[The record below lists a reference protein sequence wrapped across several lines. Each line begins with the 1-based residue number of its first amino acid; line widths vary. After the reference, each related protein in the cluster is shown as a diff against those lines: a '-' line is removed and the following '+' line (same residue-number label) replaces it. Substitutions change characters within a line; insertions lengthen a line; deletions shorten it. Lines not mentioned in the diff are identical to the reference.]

1 MNAADLAVL
10 AAGLPA
16 LAILYRRARRWQLA
30 RITDEQQH
38 AANLAKWRKIDK
50 RHHAEERRTAD
61 KMERRARRIDDAR
74 RYYQQQDDR
83 ARRRANARR
92 ARAAR
97 RYAVAV
103 RVLAGKDANR

>member
-1 MNAADLAVL
+1 MNAADVAAI

-16 LAILYRRARRWQLA
+16 LAILYRRARRWQFA

-61 KMERRARRIDDAR
+61 KMERHARRIDEAR
-74 RYYQQQDDR
+74 KHYG
-83 ARRRANARR
+83 RR
-92 ARAAR
+92 AR
-97 RYAVAV
+97 
-103 RVLAGKDANR
+103 